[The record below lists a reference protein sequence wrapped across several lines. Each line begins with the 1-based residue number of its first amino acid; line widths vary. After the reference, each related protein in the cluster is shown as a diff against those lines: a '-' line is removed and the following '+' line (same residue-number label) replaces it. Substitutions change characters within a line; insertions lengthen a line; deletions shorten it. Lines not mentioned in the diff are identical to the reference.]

1 MQIDAGPD
9 EDDVVALEIKSD
21 IQVIL
26 STLCETDMHRKVK
39 LILLT

>member
-1 MQIDAGPD
+1 MQIDVGPD
-9 EDDVVALEIKSD
+9 EDDVALEIKSD

>member
-26 STLCETDMHRKVK
+26 SMLCETDMHRKVK